1 MMNWDAWKRPFCGLL
16 AAVLL
21 LAVPL
26 DGALAARD
34 ALVKTDSATARTSSD
49 GGGKAAFT
57 VKKGARVT
65 VSAVRG
71 NVARVTYKG
80 KTGYLL
86 TSCLSL
92 SAAEA
97 QKKLLREAII
107 YKKASKSAQKLGKL
121 KTGDKVTVLDTKGS
135 WAKIQKDGQTG
146 FIPKSAFD
154 APVPTLES
162 DGKVTNKSPENEK
175 TLTTEVDAKF
185 FAKASQSAAYKKVP
199 AGTKVTML
207 SEKGSWYKVS
217 KSGTVGFMLKKA
229 FVKPSPTQ
237 TQAPSF
243 KTLKQGSTGSAVLKL
258 QKRLE
263 ALGYLD
269 IVPSGK

>member
-107 YKKASKSAQKLGKL
+107 YKKASKSAKKLGKL
-121 KTGDKVTVLDTKGS
+121 KTGD
-135 WAKIQKDGQTG
+135 
-146 FIPKSAFD
+146 
-154 APVPTLES
+154 
-162 DGKVTNKSPENEK
+162 
-175 TLTTEVDAKF
+175 
-185 FAKASQSAAYKKVP
+185 
-199 AGTKVTML
+199 
-207 SEKGSWYKVS
+207 
-217 KSGTVGFMLKKA
+217 
-229 FVKPSPTQ
+229 
-237 TQAPSF
+237 
-243 KTLKQGSTGSAVLKL
+243 
-258 QKRLE
+258 
-263 ALGYLD
+263 
-269 IVPSGK
+269 